1 VTSHEVRSIR
11 LIATVIIPSRLL
23 SGALWNPH
31 FERLRRSKAGGG
43 LHLQLWRTL
52 TPMTMTIVPIIRFR
66 LKSVFVVALY
76 PVLEELDFG
85 RLDSNTATSRL
96 QTRVL
101 YP

>member
-1 VTSHEVRSIR
+1 
-11 LIATVIIPSRLL
+11 
-23 SGALWNPH
+23 
-31 FERLRRSKAGGG
+31 
-43 LHLQLWRTL
+43 
-52 TPMTMTIVPIIRFR
+52 MTMTIVPIIRFR

-85 RLDSNTATSRL
+85 RLDSNTATFRL